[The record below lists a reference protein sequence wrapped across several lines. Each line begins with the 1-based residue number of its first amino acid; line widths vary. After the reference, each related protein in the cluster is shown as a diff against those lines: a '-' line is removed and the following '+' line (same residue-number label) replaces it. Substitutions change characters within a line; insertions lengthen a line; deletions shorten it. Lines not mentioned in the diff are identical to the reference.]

1 MMRELLRIAS
11 TTLPVLVACA
21 TVTPQ
26 PLTPLELER
35 LEARVAQSPA
45 DREGVMRLAT
55 AYQESG
61 RTEEARS
68 LLERAASERS
78 GDLELALMLA
88 AVREELGDFAGAR
101 ALYESY
107 IAEGPSR
114 RTRALLQRRL
124 LLLERREMRAEV
136 QRLVREEQLL
146 AASEPEA
153 GTVAVYPFLY
163 SGANAELQPLARA
176 LAELLSTDLSQT
188 SRLRVLERARVQ
200 MLLDELELAASGA
213 VDPTTAARTGRL
225 LRAEHIVQGRLE
237 GQGGGLELQAAV
249 MEVQAARE
257 LGVVQEQEA
266 LQRLFEAERRLALG
280 IFSALGIQLTQAE
293 EARVGQTPT
302 QNLEALLAFGRAL
315 EAEDQGD
322 FALAAQYFQ
331 QAAGLDP
338 AFDLAV
344 QRAERATLLEQAEQV
359 TVQALTTTALIE
371 AVSLD
376 ATALDAFPMPDP
388 GGRDAVLEALQREGL
403 ATQGTLRIILS
414 RPN

>member
-200 MLLDELELAASGA
+200 MLLVVLELAASGA
-213 VDPTTAARTGRL
+213 SD
-225 LRAEHIVQGRLE
+225 
-237 GQGGGLELQAAV
+237 
-249 MEVQAARE
+249 
-257 LGVVQEQEA
+257 
-266 LQRLFEAERRLALG
+266 
-280 IFSALGIQLTQAE
+280 
-293 EARVGQTPT
+293 
-302 QNLEALLAFGRAL
+302 
-315 EAEDQGD
+315 
-322 FALAAQYFQ
+322 
-331 QAAGLDP
+331 
-338 AFDLAV
+338 
-344 QRAERATLLEQAEQV
+344 
-359 TVQALTTTALIE
+359 
-371 AVSLD
+371 
-376 ATALDAFPMPDP
+376 
-388 GGRDAVLEALQREGL
+388 
-403 ATQGTLRIILS
+403 
-414 RPN
+414 

>member
-1 MMRELLRIAS
+1 
-11 TTLPVLVACA
+11 
-21 TVTPQ
+21 
-26 PLTPLELER
+26 
-35 LEARVAQSPA
+35 
-45 DREGVMRLAT
+45 
-55 AYQESG
+55 
-61 RTEEARS
+61 
-68 LLERAASERS
+68 
-78 GDLELALMLA
+78 
-88 AVREELGDFAGAR
+88 
-101 ALYESY
+101 
-107 IAEGPSR
+107 
-114 RTRALLQRRL
+114 
-124 LLLERREMRAEV
+124 
-136 QRLVREEQLL
+136 
-146 AASEPEA
+146 
-153 GTVAVYPFLY
+153 
-163 SGANAELQPLARA
+163 ELQPLARA

-388 GGRDAVLEALQREGL
+388 SGRDAVLEALQREGL

>member
-388 GGRDAVLEALQREGL
+388 SGRDAVLEALQREGL